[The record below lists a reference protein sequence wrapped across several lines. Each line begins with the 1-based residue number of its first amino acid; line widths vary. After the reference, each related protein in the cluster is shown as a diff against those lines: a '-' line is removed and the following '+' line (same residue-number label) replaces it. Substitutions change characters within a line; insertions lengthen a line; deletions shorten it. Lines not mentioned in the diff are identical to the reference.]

1 MELSKER
8 ICNIKIENCNEEYY
22 FKDGSP
28 LFQILQK
35 HSKSVF
41 LYGEGGKGKTT
52 AAQYLLLELHKEN
65 RAGYYIP
72 LKLLKPIDGDKA
84 IHKLFESIYKKR
96 IEELYLN
103 GSNPIIILD
112 GINEAPDKFKKYDYF
127 INECKKMID
136 EKIQL
141 VIIGR
146 NERVKTILEKSVE
159 SKAEKKEREFAD
171 SNMIYAQQQE
181 LPLNYVRNNI
191 DVTELSIDV
200 QKLLQNNYNF
210 TLYKELR
217 EYDSELIISNS
228 YDLAKLYYNVAIKA
242 KFVVEKNSDI
252 VSDVKKVYPWIK
264 YYEYDCNSRRGK
276 KWDVYCAENDVDRDI
291 NNAIKD
297 INSVFK
303 KLSQIAIKGSI
314 TSNRI
319 NDYFGTYIEELNH
332 LSLIEKNGDR
342 YFFASDKARDYFQ
355 TLEFLNWIKG
365 INKQNIESKVRKC
378 LNFLDS
384 FDYSKHMY
392 FTYLLKQLEEIV
404 TINQEYISDSSLI
417 YYHMLLSNNSV
428 EDKDCGFQWHAF
440 RANEIINNI
449 SFEELIM
456 DQDLLPIVYEVKNN
470 IAEIAATI
478 RNNFEWAISELE
490 YMEYLSDHVKDFES
504 RTLIKI
510 GTFEHLASIY
520 YFIKNEEKALEYL
533 DKTRYYI
540 NEYLKH
546 SHNKIGKINQIIRLI
561 NIFLNEGENEL
572 AKKQFNDS
580 ELLENC
586 YKLYIKD
593 KITYKDIYVRLLAS
607 LCHFYINEKRD
618 CLDLIFT
625 TFSIVFESD
634 IPMNEDNATDWILR
648 ELEMDNQFV
657 SPYQDDLNRL
667 SICAKA
673 CYHYKNYEIK
683 AQEWDWIRVKINQ
696 EFQRQRPDRGRIS
709 LIQALIMDALNSDDQ
724 DEIIELYEQAF
735 WLANTNNSKN
745 QIVQKRDIAT
755 ALITAYYERLS
766 FLTHLIQ
773 YDIDGTMRIDEN
785 ETIILDEKKK
795 IGKIESE
802 MWFYDPD
809 YRYDI
814 FEKGEIY
821 IDSCKEQIYDVQ
833 ADSDLESHRILHASL
848 SILFTVSQVWCTSAA
863 KIFPNQDYDKL
874 LSLNSEIAD
883 YTAEELMNNLYK
895 VYILLDE
902 CFRFVCT
909 HHNDE
914 SQEIYDI
921 ISNLLDLL
929 KKYEL
934 KYYCLSAYDMKNYF
948 NSRLEE
954 KHISLDEKEKI
965 NNIINRIETI
975 WEKSQ
980 IT

>member
-1 MELSKER
+1 MELARER
-8 ICNIKIENCNEEYY
+8 ICNIKIDNCNEEYY
-22 FKDGSP
+22 FKDSSP

-35 HSKSVF
+35 YSKSVF

-65 RAGYYIP
+65 RAVYYIP

-136 EKIQL
+136 GKIQL

-297 INSVFK
+297 INSAFK

-319 NDYFGTYIEELNH
+319 NNYLGTYIEELNH

-355 TLEFLNWIKG
+355 TLEFVNWIKG
-365 INKQNIESKVRKC
+365 INKQNIESKVRNC

-384 FDYSKHMY
+384 FGYSKQMY
-392 FTYLLKQLEEIV
+392 FTYLMKQLEEIV
-404 TINQEYISDSSLI
+404 TPNQEYISDRVLI
-417 YYHMLLSNNSV
+417 YYHMLLSNNAMNDS
-428 EDKDCGFQWHAF
+428 DLQWHAF

-449 SFEELIM
+449 SFEELVM
-456 DQDLLPIVYEVKNN
+456 DQDILPAIFDVKNSIADIAYVRGDIDWSIKEFEYVEKLLECVKKFEDRMFMKIHTFEGLTN
-470 IAEIAATI
+470 IYYSIGDKGKETEYLEKTI
-478 RNNFEWAISELE
+478 CCIIEYRKHSHNVIGKINKTAKLIQLYVTSDRIEFARRLVNSIDLLKHHKQ
-490 YMEYLSDHVKDFES
+490 YME
-504 RTLIKI
+504 
-510 GTFEHLASIY
+510 
-520 YFIKNEEKALEYL
+520 
-533 DKTRYYI
+533 DKTRYKDAYV
-540 NEYLKH
+540 
-546 SHNKIGKINQIIRLI
+546 S
-561 NIFLNEGENEL
+561 
-572 AKKQFNDS
+572 
-580 ELLENC
+580 LL
-586 YKLYIKD
+586 
-593 KITYKDIYVRLLAS
+593 TS
-607 LCHFYINEKRD
+607 LCQFYICENKD
-618 CLDLIFT
+618 CLDEIFKT
-625 TFSIVFESD
+625 ISIIFESD
-634 IPMNEDNATDWILR
+634 VPMSEDCIIAWLLDEFEINNRFISSYPNELNWLFECAT
-648 ELEMDNQFV
+648 
-657 SPYQDDLNRL
+657 
-667 SICAKA
+667 A
-673 CYHYKNYEIK
+673 CYSIRGNDTKRH
-683 AQEWDWIRVKINQ
+683 EWDLIRVIINQ
-696 EFQRQRPDRGRIS
+696 QIQCQFSNSGRMT
-709 LIQALIMDALNSDDQ
+709 LIQALMMAAKNSEDH
-724 DEIIELYEQAF
+724 DETIELYERAF
-735 WLANTNNSKN
+735 PLANTNNSKN

-755 ALITAYYERLS
+755 ELITAYYERLS

-773 YDIDGTMRIDEN
+773 YDIDGTMRIDKN
-785 ETIILDEKKK
+785 DTIILDEKKK
-795 IGKIESE
+795 IQKIESE
-802 MWFYDPD
+802 MWFYDPN

-814 FEKGEIY
+814 FEEGKIY
-821 IDSCKEQIYDVQ
+821 IDSCMEMIYDVQ
-833 ADSDLESHRILHASL
+833 TDSDLESHRVLHASL
-848 SILFTVSQVWCTSAA
+848 LILFTVSQVWCTSAT

-874 LSLNSEIAD
+874 LSLNSEIMD

-914 SQEIYDI
+914 SQEIYDV

-954 KHISLDEKEKI
+954 KHISPDEKDKI
-965 NNIINRIETI
+965 DNIINRIETI
-975 WEKSQ
+975 WETSQ